1 MGVKG
6 LWQLLQPV
14 ARPVK
19 LEMLS
24 GKRVAIDSSIW
35 LYHFLRAI
43 KDKQGHTLTNAH
55 ILGFLRRILK
65 ILFYG
70 LKPVFVFDG
79 GAPKLKKS
87 TISERKNRREG
98 ARQSH
103 ALIASKLLSAQL
115 RKAAIQQQQKAE
127 HAKRAS
133 KGDGEEDLDENVA
146 YFDDLNNTVSP
157 AKKAQQAATQK
168 KRRLDPYELP
178 AAPQQSKSSVPDPR
192 LATEDE
198 LRDFISTMKPSDFDT
213 TSDAFKQLP
222 PEVQYELIG
231 DMRLK
236 SRSTSFSRL
245 ETMLRKSSTA
255 IDFSRAQIQNLM
267 QRNDLTQKLINHSE
281 GMGKE
286 EEAPVALRVSTS
298 RNREYVLMRKS
309 DQEGGGWVLGIQD
322 KRGQQGQK
330 PIEIS
335 SDHEEDDEEMHV
347 SEDTDDDDFDMEE
360 VDIPPAVVS
369 ELPVIDDGGSAT
381 PRPRDTFEENEAES
395 TGLDAALDE
404 SMLTKAKE
412 DSLRLLN
419 ESTRKYQEK
428 ENAAESLDT
437 QLDSVKHVRGV
448 ASDQA
453 SKKLAHTQP
462 DVRHTVSKPPVKTS
476 TERKILPKHAPA
488 KPQEE
493 KRQKVTLQDFQTK
506 QPQQQPQ
513 QKAPS
518 PDEEVPLFLDEE
530 EEQKSAD
537 ESGDEDMV
545 EVIPKQKGKASESRD
560 DEAQQRNPP
569 ADIPQKEASPI
580 VKEEKA
586 DPPQGINEAEKD
598 DDIELLNTALTAPL
612 EPVAPSPPS
621 PPKPQP
627 KQFEAQLQ
635 APPQPQPQ
643 PIDTRLD
650 SDSESAYSG
659 WEETPP
665 PEPST
670 SNDKAA
676 EHEIE
681 QAIEHAADQS
691 QAQQQQ
697 GTSNQPREMSPPI
710 DIDASDNE
718 VEAQEAIENEEKD
731 YIAFS
736 SRASNKNYDEMLA
749 EADNDIRRLQ
759 QSAKK
764 MSGGSDDP
772 TMQMTG
778 EIQKM
783 LKAFGIPYI
792 TAPMEAEAQCAKLA
806 ELNLVDAVITDDSDI
821 FLFGAPIVYKN
832 MFNDKQFVECYVAGD
847 LEKDLSLSRDRLIEL
862 AYILG
867 SDYTNGFA
875 GVGPVM
881 AMELLGDFAHEPPN
895 TLAGFKKW
903 WTKVQNGKDTPQDTS
918 TKFRKTFKKKNKNLM
933 LEKDFPDPGVK
944 AAYYGARIDDSAEE
958 FVWGIPNLDELR
970 DYLYN
975 YLGWPAHKT
984 DDTIIPV
991 MKHMRNKK
999 PPPQTSLDRFFDD
1012 TAGTGVLGPRPTAAY
1027 SSNRLKEVV
1036 KAFRGGKKEDNED
1049 EDDDD
1054 EEDGE
1059 KEKGKGKGK
1068 GKKRPAARPR
1078 KTTKAT
1084 NKGTAKSSKKRKKLS
1099 SEEEASAS
1107 DSAWESEDN

>member
-19 LEMLS
+19 LEMLG

-79 GAPKLKKS
+79 GAPKLKRS
-87 TISERKNRREG
+87 TIVSFAYKNSSERKNRREG

-127 HAKRAS
+127 KRPS
-133 KGDGEEDLDENVA
+133 KSGIDNDDADGDGNIA
-146 YFDDLNNTVSP
+146 YLDDLNNTASP
-157 AKKAQQAATQK
+157 AKKEQKAATQK

-178 AAPQQSKSSVPDPR
+178 AAPQRPKSSIPDPR

-245 ETMLRKSSTA
+245 ENMLRKSSTA
-255 IDFSRAQIQNLM
+255 IDFSRAQINNLM

-286 EEAPVALRVSTS
+286 EDAPVALRVSTS

-309 DQEGGGWVLGIQD
+309 DNEGGGWVLGIQD
-322 KRGQQGQK
+322 KRGEKGQK
-330 PIEIS
+330 PIEIT
-335 SDHEEDDEEMHV
+335 SDHENEYENDEMHV
-347 SEDTDDDDFDMEE
+347 SEDTDEDDFDMEE
-360 VDIPPAVVS
+360 VNIPPAVVTDI
-369 ELPVIDDGGSAT
+369 PVVEDRPSST
-381 PRPRDTFEENEAES
+381 PQPPQLGFEENEAQS

-404 SMLTKAKE
+404 SMVTKAKE
-412 DSLRLLN
+412 DSLRLLK
-419 ESTRKYQEK
+419 ESTRRHQEK
-428 ENAAESLDT
+428 ENATESLDK
-437 QLDSVKHVRGV
+437 QLDSIKHVRGTGSV
-448 ASDQA
+448 EA
-453 SKKLAHTQP
+453 SKKVAHTQP
-462 DVRHTVSKPPVKTS
+462 DVRQTIVKPPVKATS
-476 TERKILPKHAPA
+476 ERKMIPKYVPA
-488 KPQEE
+488 KPRGE
-493 KRQKVTLQDFQTK
+493 KKRNVTLQDFHAK
-506 QPQQQPQ
+506 QPQQLPQ
-513 QKAPS
+513 ETPPPDKDIPLF
-518 PDEEVPLFLDEE
+518 PDESEE
-530 EEQKSAD
+530 EE
-537 ESGDEDMV
+537 
-545 EVIPKQKGKASESRD
+545 
-560 DEAQQRNPP
+560 AQEQE
-569 ADIPQKEASPI
+569 QKEKESMSSDADMEAVYSKEKDEVKEKTENVREQKQEQPGMIPEKPSSPI
-580 VKEEKA
+580 TVKEEKV
-586 DPPQGINEAEKD
+586 E
-598 DDIELLNTALTAPL
+598 PL
-612 EPVAPSPPS
+612 
-621 PPKPQP
+621 PQP
-627 KQFEAQLQ
+627 YDVTEKEESIEASG
-635 APPQPQPQ
+635 AVPAQP
-643 PIDTRLD
+643 DTGGVGLD

-659 WEETPP
+659 WEPTPP
-665 PEPST
+665 PEAST
-670 SNDKAA
+670 SAEQA
-676 EHEIE
+676 VEHEIE
-681 QAIEHAADQS
+681 QAVAYAAEQ
-691 QAQQQQ
+691 
-697 GTSNQPREMSPPI
+697 TTEQPKMQPDGAREMSPPI

-718 VEAQEAIENEEKD
+718 MEAQEAIENEEKD

-736 SRASNKNYDEMLA
+736 SKANNKNYDEMLA
-749 EADNDIRRLQ
+749 EADKDIRRLQ

-772 TMQMTG
+772 TVQMTG

-806 ELNLVDAVITDDSDI
+806 QLNLVDAVITDDSDI

-832 MFNDKQFVECYVAGD
+832 MFNDKQFVECYVLGD

-867 SDYTNGFA
+867 SDYTNGFS

-881 AMELLGDFAHEPPN
+881 AMELLGDFAHESPN
-895 TLAGFKKW
+895 TLTGFKNW
-903 WTKVQNGKDTPQDTS
+903 WTKVQNGKDTQQDTS
-918 TKFRKTFKKKNKNLM
+918 TKFRKTFKKKNKNL
-933 LEKDFPDPGVK
+933 LLDKEFPDSGVR
-944 AAYYGARIDDSAEE
+944 AAYYGAQADGSNEE
-958 FVWGIPNLDELR
+958 FVWGIPDLDSLR

-991 MKHMRNKK
+991 IKHMNNRK
-999 PPPQTSLDRFFDD
+999 PVPQTSLDRFFDD
-1012 TAGTGVLGPRPTAAY
+1012 SAGSGVLGPRPMAAY

-1036 KAFRGGKKEDNED
+1036 RAFRGGRVEDDNEEVD
-1049 EDDDD
+1049 EDT
-1054 EEDGE
+1054 GSSRSN
-1059 KEKGKGKGK
+1059 GRGRGRGN
-1068 GKKRPAARPR
+1068 GKKVTARPR
-1078 KTTKAT
+1078 KSAKNQKEATKST
-1084 NKGTAKSSKKRKKLS
+1084 KKRKKVS
-1099 SEEEASAS
+1099 SEEDDASDNASAW
-1107 DSAWESEDN
+1107 DSEDN